1 MEREMEREAGM
12 GCEMVLIG
20 GSYEQIVFGYRIKRP
35 GQSWDPEPD
44 FTHHAHG
51 ASLTTVAVNDQ
62 YVATGSKDETIQ
74 LYNMKKKIDQGS
86 LLYHAGTITCL
97 EFYGTTHLLS
107 GAEDGIICVWD
118 TKKWECLKSIPAHKG
133 HVSSLSVHPSGKL
146 ALSVGTDKTL
156 RTWNLIDG
164 KPAFIKNIKQ
174 NAQIVQWSPSGNN
187 YIVVSNNQLDIYA
200 LKTASINGTIMCK
213 KRISSV
219 KFITEAIIAIAGDE
233 EHVRLFDTNS
243 KRCLSEFK
251 AHDSRVKVMHFFQ
264 VAQSYVLAT
273 ASSDGYI
280 KLWQIDIKKVPSC
293 PLLLSEVNTSAR
305 LTCLAVW
312 LSNPASIAQEVEEQ
326 EGAAINKHCKEKE
339 NKIKVAPLDGDEHP
353 KKRGKQILC
362 KRKMAAETKERRK
375 KFF

>member
-118 TKKWECLKSIPAHKG
+118 TKKWECLKSIPAHK
-133 HVSSLSVHPSGKL
+133 
-146 ALSVGTDKTL
+146 
-156 RTWNLIDG
+156 TWNLIDG